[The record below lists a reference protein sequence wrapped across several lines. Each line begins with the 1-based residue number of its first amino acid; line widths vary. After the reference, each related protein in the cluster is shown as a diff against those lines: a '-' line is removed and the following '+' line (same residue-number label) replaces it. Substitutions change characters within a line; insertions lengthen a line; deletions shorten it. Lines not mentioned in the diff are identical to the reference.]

1 MMLLRCFICGKEA
14 KYARKLQDP
23 RRGKGEDIAYVLR
36 YLCSHK
42 CEEEAIDQLERQA
55 NYARV
60 AK

>member
-1 MMLLRCFICGKEA
+1 MVLRCWVCSKEA

-23 RRGKGEDIAYVLR
+23 RRGKGDDLAYVR
-36 YLCSHK
+36 RNFCSHQ
-42 CEEEAIDQLERQA
+42 CEEEAIEQMDKQA